1 VLLTLPAI
9 FLLPFPED
17 NTRRL
22 LYPVVPL
29 LILHA
34 SIVLGEVAKR
44 VSSTRDGR
52 RLIVAAV
59 AALAVAI
66 CIPAWLMLQSKGLD
80 RQAIYPGERY
90 AYSEITPYHTTLTVA
105 GSRHA
110 AAQHAAVLSGLEA
123 LQRLTPVDARVM
135 WVRPDYV
142 AVMGKRRGVAWYY
155 EWDRAEFLRQ
165 VASTETDYLV
175 VSSLLKTDMRDAFE
189 QPVLTL
195 QWALEFSRP
204 VYSLRNAVDGGYE
217 VAVLRIDRPA
227 LARMRAAP

>member
-1 VLLTLPAI
+1 
-9 FLLPFPED
+9 
-17 NTRRL
+17 
-22 LYPVVPL
+22 
-29 LILHA
+29 
-34 SIVLGEVAKR
+34 
-44 VSSTRDGR
+44 
-52 RLIVAAV
+52 
-59 AALAVAI
+59 
-66 CIPAWLMLQSKGLD
+66 
-80 RQAIYPGERY
+80 
-90 AYSEITPYHTTLTVA
+90 
-105 GSRHA
+105 
-110 AAQHAAVLSGLEA
+110 
-123 LQRLTPVDARVM
+123 M

-155 EWDRAEFLRQ
+155 AWDRAEFLRQ